1 MRVSKTEGG
10 KGVDAS
16 RKTRKSSD
24 SGSGFADAL
33 RDVSGTEETH
43 HAQATGGVSAVDSI
57 LAVQQTADAT
67 DHRSRGLM
75 MNYGTDLLDRLEQI
89 RLAILRGTISKERLH
104 ELARKLRERKMSS
117 DDPQLNELVA
127 EIELRVEVEIAKLTR

>member
-10 KGVDAS
+10 KGVDGS
-16 RKTRKSSD
+16 RKTKKSAD
-24 SGSGFADAL
+24 SGQGFADAL
-33 RDVSGTEETH
+33 RDVSGAE
-43 HAQATGGVSAVDSI
+43 APQQAAATGGVSSVDAI

-75 MNYGTDLLDRLEQI
+75 MTYGNDLLDRLEQI
-89 RLAILRGTISKERLH
+89 RVAILRGSISKERLH
-104 ELARKLRERKMSS
+104 ELARKLREHTTKS
-117 DDPQLNELVA
+117 DDPTLNDLVA